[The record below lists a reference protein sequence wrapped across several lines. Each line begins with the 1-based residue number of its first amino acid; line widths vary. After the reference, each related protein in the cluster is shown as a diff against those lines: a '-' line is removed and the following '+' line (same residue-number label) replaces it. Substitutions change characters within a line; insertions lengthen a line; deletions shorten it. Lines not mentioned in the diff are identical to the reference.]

1 MRGPCVFSFYFHTY
15 TYMIDVKD
23 IQSAVEEYLESKE
36 GLFLVSAD
44 VRGGNLISIVIDAD
58 RDIAI
63 SLDMITELTHYIG
76 ERFDRDEEDYE
87 LTVTS
92 AGLTSPLQMP
102 RQYRKYIG
110 EPIIAKL
117 RNGGLEKGTLL
128 QADEEGFEMEV
139 TRMEKRE
146 GDKRRKGYPT
156 PLHLA
161 YDDVKSVVYDL
172 KF

>member
-1 MRGPCVFSFYFHTY
+1 
-15 TYMIDVKD
+15 MIDVKD
-23 IQSAVEEYLESKE
+23 IQTAVEEYLADRE

-58 RDIAI
+58 REVAI
-63 SLDMITELTHYIG
+63 SLDMITELSRYIE
-76 ERFDRDEEDYE
+76 ERFDRDTEDYE

-102 RQYRKYIG
+102 RQYRKYVG

-117 RNGGLEKGTLL
+117 RNGGLEKGMLL
-128 QADEEGFEMEV
+128 QADEEGFDMEV

-146 GDKRRKGYPT
+146 GDKRRKAYPT